1 MKKYKSKNE
10 IIITIGKRIRKRRIS
25 NGWTMMDLAFET
37 DMEYRQIGRIERG
50 ETNFT
55 IGTLLKIS
63 AVLGISLKDLVK

>member
-1 MKKYKSKNE
+1 
-10 IIITIGKRIRKRRIS
+10 
-25 NGWTMMDLAFET
+25 MMDLAFET